1 MLLNDICLIL
11 HWNGP
16 LSGGEKEEHSL
27 NFNLQLVLSRT
38 TSQVLLQPL
47 KCQVAG
53 INVKY
58 ARSSSIYTNYKYF
71 LLSNLWHG
79 LLHGLPTYRYILLYM
94 QFLLTCLKIDNA
106 DNLRFYQAGAFRNT
120 WAKITP
126 PPLPLFQ
133 LSTGRC
139 MKSMHRFIPYLQFVP
154 RSPVFPGPISLS

>member
-1 MLLNDICLIL
+1 MIFVSFYIEMGPYQGERQKNTLWILTFSSLCLGRHLKYCYNHWSVRLQGSMLNMHDPQVSIQITNIFFYQIYDMVSYMVC
-11 HWNGP
+11 
-16 LSGGEKEEHSL
+16 
-27 NFNLQLVLSRT
+27 QL
-38 TSQVLLQPL
+38 
-47 KCQVAG
+47 
-53 INVKY
+53 
-58 ARSSSIYTNYKYF
+58 
-71 LLSNLWHG
+71 
-79 LLHGLPTYRYILLYM
+79 RYILLYM

-126 PPLPLFQ
+126 PPPLPLFQ